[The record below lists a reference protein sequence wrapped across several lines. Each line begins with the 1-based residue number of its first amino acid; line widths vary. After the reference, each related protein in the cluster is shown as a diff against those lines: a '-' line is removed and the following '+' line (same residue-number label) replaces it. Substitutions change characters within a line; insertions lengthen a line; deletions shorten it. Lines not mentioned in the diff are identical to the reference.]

1 MGWGLIAI
9 LFCMTEWLVGVDE
22 AGRGPLAGPV
32 AVGVVAVPARFDIKK
47 AFPGV
52 NDSKKLTEA
61 KREEIYKEVVRLG
74 RLGTLR
80 YIVGF
85 PSAGYIDAHG
95 ITRAV
100 RRGVWRGV
108 RHVATPESSF
118 VKLDGLL
125 LAPPEYRQ
133 ETIIRG
139 DATEPV
145 ISLASVVAKVR
156 RDRLMKRLAVEYP
169 QYGFEAHK
177 GYGTLA
183 HRQAIIR
190 FGLCDLHRR
199 SFCKV
204 HNPIDFMASQ
214 E

>member
-1 MGWGLIAI
+1 MQ
-9 LFCMTEWLVGVDE
+9 WLVGVDE

-32 AVGVVAVPARFDIKK
+32 SVGVVAVPVRLNLTA
-47 AFPGV
+47 AFPGL
-52 NDSKKLTEA
+52 NDSKKLGEA
-61 KREEIYKEVVRLG
+61 MREEIYVEALARHKAGDIKLCARLSG
-74 RLGTLR
+74 AL
-80 YIVGF
+80 
-85 PSAGYIDAHG
+85 YIDTFG

-100 RRGVWRGV
+100 RRGVWSGV
-108 RHVATPESSF
+108 RSVATPESSF

-125 LAPPEYRQ
+125 KAPPEYRQ

-156 RDRLMKRLAVEYP
+156 RDRLMKQLAAQFP
-169 QYGFEAHK
+169 QYGFEVHK
-177 GYGTLA
+177 GYGTA
-183 HRQAIIR
+183 RHREAIQE

-199 SFCKV
+199 SFC
-204 HNPIDFMASQ
+204 HLDNSFDSLASQ